1 MRSSINKNLIFIEIN
16 SSFSLDSLVKN
27 FGKDLRYLR
36 QEFDSKVLDLVK
48 QKIFYPLTIWVVLE
62 SLKKDCLVKK
72 YFLVS
77 GQVRK

>member
-48 QKIFYPLTIWVVLE
+48 QKIFYPLTT
-62 SLKKDCLVKK
+62 
-72 YFLVS
+72 
-77 GQVRK
+77 

>member
-36 QEFDSKVLDLVK
+36 QEFDSKVLALVK
-48 QKIFYPLTIWVVLE
+48 QKIFYPLTIWVVLV
-62 SLKKDCLVKK
+62 KDCLVKK